1 MCPMCRATV
10 GDLYVPEPQIELQPD
25 TNPSETRET
34 RETRVQ
40 IENIGAQHCRN
51 RGTQISCVA
60 CLLAFI
66 LLLIVIVRIMMGN

>member
-25 TNPSETRET
+25 TNPSETN
-34 RETRVQ
+34 ETRVQ

-66 LLLIVIVRIMMGN
+66 LLLIVIVRIMMEN